1 MEMKDMVLALEALS
15 TWVETMTIWSKS
27 GTVEVYKG
35 GALWR
40 VSQSQEKPLPP
51 PVQSPM
57 KKHR

>member
-1 MEMKDMVLALEALS
+1 MVLALEALS